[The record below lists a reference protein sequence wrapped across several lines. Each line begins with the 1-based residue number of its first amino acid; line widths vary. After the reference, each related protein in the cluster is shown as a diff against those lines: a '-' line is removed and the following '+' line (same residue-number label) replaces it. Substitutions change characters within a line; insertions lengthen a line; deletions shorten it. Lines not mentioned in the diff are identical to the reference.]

1 MKLNKLPELKNEKE
15 FSIVKIMNTWNKS
28 FSLFY
33 VTIADSTML
42 KNVKITQLNVI
53 LNTLAS
59 KWDFKSSNF
68 FKLF

>member
-1 MKLNKLPELKNEKE
+1 LKLNKLPELKNEKE